1 MVKIGDFNDLKV
13 VREASF
19 GFFLDAGTGN
29 TSDDILLPNVSTL
42 HKEIKV
48 DDVVHAFI
56 YRDSKDR
63 LVATL
68 HTPLAKVEEIAY
80 LKVKSITN
88 VGAFVDIGLERDVL
102 VPMREQKY
110 ELEKDNSY
118 LFYIYLDKT
127 GRLAATTDISPYLD
141 FMEDAALGQEVDGIV
156 YGFQTNNSLMVA
168 VEGKY
173 EGVVLVNEY
182 FTDVKPGDQLHFRV
196 KKLYEDGRLGLTPR
210 GKKLDE
216 RDVLSEKI
224 LKYLEENGGVMPFND
239 KSSPEAIKREF
250 NTSKN
255 YFKIALGGLMRKK
268 LIEQNEQGTK
278 LIKK

>member
-1 MVKIGDFNDLKV
+1 MFKIGDFNDLKV

-29 TSDDILLPNVSTL
+29 TSDDILLPNASTL

-68 HTPLAKVEEIAY
+68 QTPLAKVEEIAY
-80 LKVKSITN
+80 LKVKAITN

-102 VPMREQKY
+102 VPMKEQKY
-110 ELEKDNSY
+110 NLEKDKSY
-118 LFYIYLDKT
+118 LFYIYEDKT

-141 FMEDAALGQEVDGIV
+141 FMEDAALGQEVTGII
-156 YGFQTNNSLMVA
+156 YGFQTNDSLMVA

-173 EGVVLVNEY
+173 EGVVLKNEY
-182 FTDVKPGDQLHFRV
+182 FTDIKPGEELNFRV
-196 KKLYEDGRLGLTPR
+196 KKIYEDGRLGLTPR

-224 LKYLEENGGVMPFND
+224 LKYLEDNNGVMPFND

-268 LIEQNEQGTK
+268 LIEQNEEGTK

>member
-110 ELEKDNSY
+110 ELEKDKSY

-168 VEGKY
+168 VERKY

-210 GKKLDE
+210 AKKLDE

-224 LKYLEENGGVMPFND
+224 LKYLEENSGVMPFND